1 MPALSAEDQAK
12 LTELQ
17 AQEAT
22 LKTELVGLN
31 ERLAQAKENAAKS
44 VNMLIK
50 GRFLKQ
56 ATGLSEKITA
66 QEKTLKQVQE
76 QISRLLP

>member
-50 GRFLKQ
+50 VNLGMEDLES
-56 ATGLSEKITA
+56 G
-66 QEKTLKQVQE
+66 
-76 QISRLLP
+76 